1 MNTTATAI
9 PSISDHELDE
19 RVPAWTLPEY
29 SRIASWLEG
38 AERVWVP
45 LHVSPDGDCIGSA
58 LAFARALR
66 ARGYDCVVVSSDPIP
81 AMYTPLYDPADI
93 YVGDSPPGPPA
104 THIACL
110 DISDPTR
117 TGGFYTANRHAFE
130 SNAGVKVLNLDHHAT
145 NTRFGD
151 LNLLDISAAACA
163 EQVAMALNELG
174 WPIDTETANYLLLGI
189 VTDTLGFRTPSTT
202 SRTLRI
208 AADLI
213 DRGGDLY
220 RIVDVV
226 FQTRP
231 LSTILLWSKVLGSVS
246 IGAKGRVIYVQVT
259 PKMLAEA
266 GAKEEELEGIVNFL
280 SSVRGDV
287 RVAAVLKER
296 EDGTTRVS
304 LRSHPGTDVAAIAR
318 RLGGGGHPQAA
329 GCTISATGRRAVRIF
344 LKACEQVLD
353 AQDEGPAIGDRRL

>member
-1 MNTTATAI
+1 MNTTAASL
-9 PSISDHELDE
+9 PSISDHELDQ

-29 SRIASWLEG
+29 ARITSWLDG
-38 AERVWVP
+38 AQRVWVP

-58 LAFARALR
+58 LAFARAVR
-66 ARGYDCVVVSSDPIP
+66 ARGYECVVVSSDPVP
-81 AMYTPLYDPADI
+81 AMYAPLLDGEDI
-93 YVGDSPPGPPA
+93 FVGDMPPGPPA

-117 TGGFYTANRHAFE
+117 TGGFYTANQHAFE
-130 SNAGVKVLNLDHHAT
+130 GGSGVKILNLDHHAT

-163 EQVAMALNELG
+163 EQVAMALNKLG
-174 WPIDTETANYLLLGI
+174 WPVDTETANFLLLGI

-208 AADLI
+208 AADLM

-226 FQTRP
+226 FNTRP

-259 PKMLAEA
+259 PRMLAEA
-266 GAKEEELEGIVNFL
+266 GAREEELEGMVNFL
-280 SSVRGDV
+280 SSVRGRV

-304 LRSHPGTDVAAIAR
+304 LRSHPGTDVAAIAS

-329 GCTISATGRRAVRIF
+329 GCTIPATGRTAIRIF
-344 LKACEQVLD
+344 LKACEEALD
-353 AQDEGPAIGDRRL
+353 AQS